1 MASKSEL
8 LLDLLGTNN
17 VFLLT
22 DPVGGGSS
30 RFPSGLQHPGTS
42 VEMLWNTCP
51 VESLARA
58 GGGKAQPVGQRSG
71 QNAAVQQI
79 PLMFEVWRR
88 VGQSSP
94 QVERHASLISRSS
107 CSSPSTY
114 ISAVPHPELKLP
126 SMLLFIVSDFSCIFI
141 VHFLIF
147 LFLF

>member
-1 MASKSEL
+1 MASKSER
-8 LLDLLGTNN
+8 LLDLLGKSN

-22 DPVGGGSS
+22 DPGGGGSS
-30 RFPSGLQHPGTS
+30 RFPSGLQHSGTS
-42 VEMLWNTCP
+42 VEMCNTCP

-58 GGGKAQPVGQRSG
+58 GGGKAQPAGQRTR

-114 ISAVPHPELKLP
+114 ISAVPHPELKFP
-126 SMLLFIVSDFSCIFI
+126 SMLLCIVSDFSCIFI